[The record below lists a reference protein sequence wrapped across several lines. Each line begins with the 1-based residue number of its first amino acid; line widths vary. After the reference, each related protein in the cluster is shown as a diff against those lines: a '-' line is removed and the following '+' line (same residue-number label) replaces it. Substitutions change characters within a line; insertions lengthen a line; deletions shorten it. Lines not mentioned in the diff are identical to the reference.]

1 MSSRRGCAVRMT
13 LTLVDDMADEKPE
26 RELILD
32 MRVQVPGDEKIVC
45 IFVLGDKIYVATE
58 RKVYSV
64 KLNNG

>member
-1 MSSRRGCAVRMT
+1 M
-13 LTLVDDMADEKPE
+13 MAEEKTE

-32 MRVQVPGDEKIVC
+32 MRVQVPRDEKIVC

>member
-1 MSSRRGCAVRMT
+1 MT
-13 LTLVDDMADEKPE
+13 LILVDDGRRKTE

-32 MRVQVPGDEKIVC
+32 MRVQVPRDEKIVC